1 MPPSRARDV
10 DEAAPDRPT
19 SSGHGRR
26 PRIVS
31 GRLAGRRRP
40 PTSRSCETVTG
51 PVGGQPARIRAPR
64 RPTAGHHR
72 WMYAMAA
79 GPRRQAASCRLEDS
93 VRHPVTTTRTLD
105 GRKNVTVGGR
115 GGYWFLK
122 PEWLGAPFVRSGG
135 GFPSRS
141 ATPSRAAPT
150 SISSDATRR
159 SSALCSATTMPTG
172 GASGAGIHE
181 IPTRRRSSAAGAARR
196 SAGPPT
202 RSAGARASE
211 SSRPS
216 SSGGRRW
223 REKQRALLAVR
234 GIPFHPRAAGVLVAQ
249 RRRHRRHPL
258 PASTRI
264 TF

>member
-122 PEWLGAPFVRSGG
+122 PEWLGAPFDINNGAGLDGSVFSPAGDTTALPLSAPFIVRSSFLKDDELPRGRIHPHAGG
-135 GFPSRS
+135 GPGVF
-141 ATPSRAAPT
+141 
-150 SISSDATRR
+150 
-159 SSALCSATTMPTG
+159 L
-172 GASGAGIHE
+172 
-181 IPTRRRSSAAGAARR
+181 
-196 SAGPPT
+196 
-202 RSAGARASE
+202 
-211 SSRPS
+211 
-216 SSGGRRW
+216 
-223 REKQRALLAVR
+223 
-234 GIPFHPRAAGVLVAQ
+234 PRV
-249 RRRHRRHPL
+249 
-258 PASTRI
+258 
-264 TF
+264 